1 MKYFKNVTNLQEL
14 RSQYRALAFK
24 FHPDRGGDTAIMQE
38 INAEYEKLSKFLI
51 DGNETFTEARKS
63 YEHQASA
70 DILEKINEIINLP
83 GLVIEIIGSW
93 IWITGNT
100 FPNRKELA
108 KAGFKFMKNKTAWSW
123 HSGEF
128 RKSSNRLLDLDEIR
142 NLYGSETVVNPS
154 AFYTNLLN

>member
-14 RSQYRALAFK
+14 RSQYRTLAFK
-24 FHPDRGGDTAIMQE
+24 FHPDKGGDTAIMQE
-38 INAEYEKLSKFLI
+38 INAEYEKLSRFLI
-51 DGNETFTEARKS
+51 DGNATFTEARKS

-100 FPNRKELA
+100 FPNRQALA
-108 KAGFKFMKNKTAWSW
+108 KAGFKFMKNKTAWS
-123 HSGEF
+123 
-128 RKSSNRLLDLDEIR
+128 
-142 NLYGSETVVNPS
+142 
-154 AFYTNLLN
+154 